1 MSLHSNVK
9 RVTTHV
15 LLAMKLKGE
24 KIAMLTAMTIPLPA
38 CWIRPGSM

>member
-15 LLAMKLKGE
+15 LYGHEAEGGE
-24 KIAMLTAMTIPLPA
+24 D
-38 CWIRPGSM
+38 RHVDRV